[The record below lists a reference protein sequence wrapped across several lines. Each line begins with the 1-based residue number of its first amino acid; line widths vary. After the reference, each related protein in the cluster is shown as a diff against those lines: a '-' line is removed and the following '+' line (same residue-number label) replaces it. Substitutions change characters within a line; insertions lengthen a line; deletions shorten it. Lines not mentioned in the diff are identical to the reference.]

1 MGKAIAVELML
12 AAGVALLL
20 GLFGPFGTFAMPIS
34 ERIAYWVAVGLI
46 GYAVI
51 RPIIIIGRWL
61 SDFTAIPT
69 MVGVGLALFIAA
81 LPMTFFIA
89 LLMPD
94 FDMRTALAWPGLPAL
109 YVQVWLVGFSV
120 NGFFTLV
127 FRNIPSLDE
136 PVLPNNVS
144 SAPQDIC
151 RLTELETR
159 LPAGFGP
166 LLAIKAEDHYV
177 RIFGP
182 DRSLLMLMRLADAVE
197 LANGMDGMRV
207 HRSWW
212 VVRAAVS
219 KIEQQGRRTTL
230 ILSNGER
237 VPVSREAKTR
247 LKTGSWLSA
256 PDGSWGA
263 ARPRSLLQPSGQK

>member
-20 GLFGPFGTFAMPIS
+20 GLFGPFGTFAMPIG
-34 ERIAYWVAVGLI
+34 ERIAYWVLVGLI
-46 GYAVI
+46 GYAVF

-89 LLMPD
+89 LLIAD
-94 FDMRTALAWPGLPAL
+94 FDMHAALAWPGLSAL

-120 NGFFTLV
+120 HGFFTLV

-136 PVLPNNVS
+136 PGLPNNVS
-144 SAPQDIC
+144 SAQQDIC
-151 RLTELETR
+151 HLTELETR

-212 VVRAAVS
+212 VARAAVS
-219 KIEQQGRRTTL
+219 AIEQQGRRTTL

-237 VPVSREAKTR
+237 VPVSREARTR
-247 LKTGSWLSA
+247 LKTSGWL
-256 PDGSWGA
+256 GTREGGRGA